1 MNHTYKVIWHKKK
14 VMGSALLAALML
26 TGGVLLGNSVSY
38 AGGSGGANNTASG
51 TNASVSG
58 GGK

>member
-26 TGGVLLGNSVSY
+26 TGGGT
-38 AGGSGGANNTASG
+38 SG
-51 TNASVSG
+51 
-58 GGK
+58 K